1 MSPSKPT
8 VHIRRPHRVT
18 PEAIERF
25 VQEAPELT
33 VLPPTPGRPDVQ
45 ASERP
50 DASTSGGERRRTTIY
65 FQPETIKALKL
76 RAVEEDLQMSELVD
90 EAVRSWLERRA
101 SGKR

>member
-8 VHIRRPHRVT
+8 VHIRKPHRVT

-33 VLPPTPGRPDVQ
+33 ALSSTSGRPDVQ
-45 ASERP
+45 TSERSS
-50 DASTSGGERRRTTIY
+50 ASTSGGERRRTTIY

-76 RAVEEDLQMSELVD
+76 RAVEEDLQMSDLVD
-90 EAVRSWLERRA
+90 EAVRAWLKLGA
-101 SGKR
+101 PSKG